1 MTKIAEL
8 YGISTDPA
16 SLDQKWAEVIGA
28 QQCPFLGRKC
38 LKNRKSEPALTIG
51 SCTVLAGKRKAPVMV
66 CPFRLLERRQIFED
80 CKSLATLHEPG
91 NEWHIIPELD
101 MPGGSVNYCL
111 ASIRRRKVRDFVGI
125 ELQTLDTT
133 GTVWPERQRFAHFHG
148 VRVKNTDRMSS
159 KPFGIN
165 WKMTAKTILVQLHH
179 KISTFEH
186 LSKKLVLVVQDQL
199 LAYMRNEF
207 SFAHLVSA
215 RVGDSMHFHSYS
227 MDRDESVLRLQLAEQ
242 LSTDAIGI
250 AKCLGLQSEARI
262 ELEAVVRLI
271 ESKLSDR
278 TLLTIENP
286 PAPASLVQ
294 DVPADE
300 S

>member
-1 MTKIAEL
+1 MTTALHPCDDERFATSSALNCKPLIQRGLFGPNANDL
-8 YGISTDPA
+8 RTFMGCG
-16 SLDQKWAEVIGA
+16 V
-28 QQCPFLGRKC
+28 
-38 LKNRKSEPALTIG
+38 KNRD
-51 SCTVLAGKRKAPVMV
+51 
-66 CPFRLLERRQIFED
+66 RL
-80 CKSLATLHEPG
+80 
-91 NEWHIIPELD
+91 
-101 MPGGSVNYCL
+101 
-111 ASIRRRKVRDFVGI
+111 
-125 ELQTLDTT
+125 
-133 GTVWPERQRFAHFHG
+133 
-148 VRVKNTDRMSS
+148 SS

-186 LSKKLVLVVQDQL
+186 LSKKLVLVIQDQL
-199 LAYMRNEF
+199 LAYMRSEF
-207 SFAHLVSA
+207 SFSHLVSA

-227 MDRDESVLRLQLAEQ
+227 LDGDEGVLRLQLEEQ

-271 ESKLSDR
+271 ESKLSDQ

-286 PAPASLVQ
+286 PPPASLVKE
-294 DVPADE
+294 VPTDE